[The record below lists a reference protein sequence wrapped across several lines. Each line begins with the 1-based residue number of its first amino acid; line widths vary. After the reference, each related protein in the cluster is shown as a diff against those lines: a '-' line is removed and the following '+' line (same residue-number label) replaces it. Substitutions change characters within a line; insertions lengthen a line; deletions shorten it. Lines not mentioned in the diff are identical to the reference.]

1 MSHPRIETMPQWPF
15 GERQNKAILNHTEIQ
30 KLVEGPTIQSQHE
43 MNKSENVFSKTS
55 NFIYTL
61 YVYCISSLQLLP
73 TTHCLNHVICN
84 MSLYTQY
91 VYSSGH
97 NQSIYQILL
106 VSSRFNK
113 EVVRFQRVATRC
125 QTCLVFRA
133 SSISFQRSLFCAK
146 KKCMK
151 YQTRWLFYSATV
163 NFVNHVL
170 LLNL

>member
-55 NFIYTL
+55 NYIYTL

-125 QTCLVFRA
+125 HTCLVFRA
-133 SSISFQRSLFCAK
+133 SSIYRFRGASSVLEKNVWNIRQDDYF
-146 KKCMK
+146 
-151 YQTRWLFYSATV
+151 T
-163 NFVNHVL
+163 L
-170 LLNL
+170 LLFILLIMSFH